1 MTHSKSFNF
10 FVHQVEV
17 SDIGP
22 RLPFFDSFLQNKKVL
37 HVGCT
42 DWPIFQAD
50 NNLHI
55 KLCERGHHIHGLDVD
70 CDGVENLKKYVDCK
84 FYTSYEDIDESYDLI
99 LAPEVI
105 EHTLNPGL
113 FIKDLLSVNCRSMI
127 ITAPNAIGHIQQN
140 PKFGFKNVENRN
152 TYLESVHPDHNCYYS
167 PMTLANTVM
176 KSIEQY
182 STDTWE
188 LMMLFV
194 TESSSQL
201 GCIIGKKN

>member
-1 MTHSKSFNF
+1 
-10 FVHQVEV
+10 
-17 SDIGP
+17 
-22 RLPFFDSFLQNKKVL
+22 
-37 HVGCT
+37 
-42 DWPIFQAD
+42 
-50 NNLHI
+50 
-55 KLCERGHHIHGLDVD
+55 
-70 CDGVENLKKYVDCK
+70 
-84 FYTSYEDIDESYDLI
+84 
-99 LAPEVI
+99 
-105 EHTLNPGL
+105 
-113 FIKDLLSVNCRSMI
+113 MI